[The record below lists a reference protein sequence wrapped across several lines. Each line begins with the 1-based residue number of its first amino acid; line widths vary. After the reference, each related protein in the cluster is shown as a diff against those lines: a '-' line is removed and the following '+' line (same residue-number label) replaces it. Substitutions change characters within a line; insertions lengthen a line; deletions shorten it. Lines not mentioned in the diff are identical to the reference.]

1 MTETGPAVF
10 RFDGSPFPFFIF
22 QNCNWHV
29 KMRLSSLWINTPKE
43 NTLSNVVTLLMFFF
57 IDFLKIATLAC
68 PLVML
73 PHLQDT
79 HHPRSRIKQHWFF
92 FTTLILKDSG
102 RGIHCP
108 EESSLMEMQRCFVFW
123 QVSLK
128 GDLLC
133 LWFQGNTGYFTEKS
147 NFVIISLRKGV
158 G

>member
-92 FTTLILKDSG
+92 FHHLDFKGQWKGNPLPWRIFLNG
-102 RGIHCP
+102 NA
-108 EESSLMEMQRCFVFW
+108 EM
-123 QVSLK
+123 
-128 GDLLC
+128 LC
-133 LWFQGNTGYFTEKS
+133 LLAGVTQRGS
-147 NFVIISLRKGV
+147 FVLVISGKHWLFYGKV
-158 G
+158 KLCYN